1 MIKDK
6 VKKQKIGTVI
16 KQDISE
22 KQVKIAFLAIGSNL
36 GNKKKNIENAKIL
49 LQSEKIWILKSSNN
63 YETLSWPDKKK
74 PKFINVVLKV
84 KTTFNAIDLLKKC
97 LNVEKNLGRFRSKK
111 NEPRICDIDLIDFN
125 GEIFR
130 KFNEKRLILPHPRM
144 HSRNFV
150 LMPLFE
156 LSKSWIHPIKKV
168 SINNLINSLKSEDL
182 RSIKII

>member
-1 MIKDK
+1 M
-6 VKKQKIGTVI
+6 
-16 KQDISE
+16 SE
-22 KQVKIAFLAIGSNL
+22 NLVRNIYLGVGSNL
-36 GNKKKNIENAKIL
+36 GNKKKNIENAKML
-49 LQSEKIWILKSSNN
+49 LQSENIRILKSSNN

-97 LNVEKNLGRFRSKK
+97 LNVEKNLGRLRSKK
-111 NEPRICDIDLIDFN
+111 NDPRICDIDLIDFN

-130 KFNEKRLILPHPRM
+130 KFNEKMLILPHPRM

-150 LMPLFE
+150 LVPLFE

-168 SINNLINSLKSEDL
+168 SICNLINSLKSEDL